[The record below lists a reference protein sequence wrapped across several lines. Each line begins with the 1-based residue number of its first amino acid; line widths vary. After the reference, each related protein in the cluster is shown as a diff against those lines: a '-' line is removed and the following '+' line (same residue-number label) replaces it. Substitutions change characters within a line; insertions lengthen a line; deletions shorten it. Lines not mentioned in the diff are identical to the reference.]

1 MNERIK
7 ELAEQAWDSLID
19 EMGDVVSEDGG
30 LNSDFLHTYV
40 QRFAALIV
48 LECANVIADDDLAK
62 ECGTFLMDS
71 YAKGMRYS
79 AHLIKE
85 HFGVRE

>member
-7 ELAEQAWDSLID
+7 ELAKQSGAWEYYEINEGVGED
-19 EMGDVVSEDGG
+19 EKHLEK
-30 LNSDFLHTYV
+30 
-40 QRFAALIV
+40 FALLIV
-48 LECANVIADDDLAK
+48 QECANVITDDQLAK
-62 ECGTFLMDS
+62 DCGTFLMDS
-71 YAKGMRYS
+71 WAKGMRYS